1 MSGVSSQIS
10 EWLGATAAAAEPG
23 AGATAG
29 DRAAAVLRLA
39 AAASWDL
46 SVPSCWFL
54 RCIP

>member
-46 SVPSCWFL
+46 SVPSC
-54 RCIP
+54 